1 MEDARQMSRQLLKLG
16 TVKAHSA
23 NRRPDTSVHDG
34 GPRCPQTP
42 SDPPGSIA
50 ANSNDRVTKGV
61 VPSAA
66 LFRK

>member
-1 MEDARQMSRQLLKLG
+1 MSRLELKLA

-23 NRRPDTSVHDG
+23 NRRPDPSVHDG

-42 SDPPGSIA
+42 TDPPGSIA
-50 ANSNDRVTKGV
+50 AKFNDRVTKGV